1 LKPISTHL
9 ATPAEQPPLDEYAE
23 APVWLQR
30 LFAAT
35 YVLFCIVLGT
45 WLVALPWIGRWF
57 DEGLVTRWPELQR
70 VLQHGFVRG
79 AVTGLGLIDI
89 WLGVWQAVHYR
100 DRVPGNASRT
110 NGNTHDRQQQTK

>member
-1 LKPISTHL
+1 MKLISTHL
-9 ATPAEQPPLDEYAE
+9 ATPAEPPPLDEYAE

-45 WLVALPWIGRWF
+45 WLVALPWIGKWF
-57 DEGLVTRWPELQR
+57 DDGLVTRWPELQR
-70 VLQHGFVRG
+70 LLQHGFVRG

-110 NGNTHDRQQQTK
+110 NGNTHDGQQQAK